1 MRRLNKLFLG
11 IAFIS
16 TILFSSCDR
25 LVDRWL
31 GLPDPIQG
39 GRTLEVTCKGLGW
52 REKTLT
58 DEWEI
63 EAYYISSLINVKEEL
78 GTRDTKFWFVLDNV
92 QYSINDNSYLRIKLK
107 LKREEPLELNRKY
120 YFDYNIE
127 TLDSELFIEYRT
139 YPKDKGDVYTTAHG
153 FIATEGYIEITD
165 MVEFCGGTY
174 ITYNIV
180 ATCEDCWGETGSIK
194 LPSSNPNSLL
204 YEVYSKPEN
213 NMGTL
218 EFNLSVINTHIK
230 YTDQAWQDDVDANM

>member
-52 REKTLT
+52 HEKTLT
-58 DEWEI
+58 DKWEV
-63 EAYYISSLINVKEEL
+63 EASFITSLRNVKEQL

-139 YPKDKGDVYTTAHG
+139 YPKDKGDVYTTSHG

-165 MVEFCGGTY
+165 MVEF
-174 ITYNIV
+174 
-180 ATCEDCWGETGSIK
+180 
-194 LPSSNPNSLL
+194 
-204 YEVYSKPEN
+204 
-213 NMGTL
+213 
-218 EFNLSVINTHIK
+218 
-230 YTDQAWQDDVDANM
+230 